1 MPARGEGNGG
11 NGGGR
16 SSGASRSQGQAV
28 PAPRYSLNCF
38 DPRYP
43 LGYPLKRSGNFSK
56 LRELCDAENARCLEE
71 GTFVQFWIVANGRYV
86 YPPEF
91 SSAFHTTTESTDG
104 EKICPRG
111 AA

>member
-1 MPARGEGNGG
+1 MASKARRTA
-11 NGGGR
+11 GR
-16 SSGASRSQGQAV
+16 QASAASRPRNQTV
-28 PAPRYSLNCF
+28 PAARYSLNCF

-43 LGYPLKRSGNFSK
+43 LGYPLKASDDFVA
-56 LRELCDAENARCLEE
+56 LQELCDAENAECVQQ

-91 SSAFHTTTESTDG
+91 SAEPQQTGHDRDDKG
-104 EKICPRG
+104 ICPEG